1 METKRKIRRK
11 WKMVVAIVL
20 VFAVMIGIGLKG
32 EERRVEGEPDVISSI
47 IMNNEQY
54 LTVVA
59 NRNEIENEEEFTKLL
74 IKMYEENSFHSVKFS
89 TDLVDTE
96 MVYMEVYSWRDG
108 IKKGRHRLKME
119 TTTKNA
125 KYCILFVYAAPT
137 EETALNELELFKD
150 KWDSKYPKIYKSWH
164 DNWATL
170 STYFKYPEAVRRLIY
185 TTNAIEGFNRQ
196 LRKVTKSKAVFP
208 SDDSLL
214 KMLYLATMDITKKWT
229 GHRQDW
235 GQIHSQLEIY
245 FEERLAGRN
254 L

>member
-59 NRNEIENEEEFTKLL
+59 NRNEIENEEEFTKLQ

-108 IKKGRHRLKME
+108 IKKGRH
-119 TTTKNA
+119 TKNG
-125 KYCILFVYAAPT
+125 
-137 EETALNELELFKD
+137 NH
-150 KWDSKYPKIYKSWH
+150 YK
-164 DNWATL
+164 
-170 STYFKYPEAVRRLIY
+170 KC
-185 TTNAIEGFNRQ
+185 
-196 LRKVTKSKAVFP
+196 
-208 SDDSLL
+208 
-214 KMLYLATMDITKKWT
+214 
-229 GHRQDW
+229 
-235 GQIHSQLEIY
+235 
-245 FEERLAGRN
+245 
-254 L
+254 